1 MAQIAGR
8 EDGSGKRKMRRRRY
22 RGRRSAGRMGAG
34 RTLFLCLFFLAV
46 SGMAV
51 MLLFGETLGL
61 SADVASGEIG
71 KLYVGNSFPTAERE
85 VPNRGGTVSR
95 KSGDA
100 AEAASLAIAEEP
112 GETQDGGAESSAA
125 LFQGMMGSVF
135 PGIGAEKQ
143 EGTQVA
149 DASGKNKEEAGAEEK
164 AKADAEAAAAAVAAE
179 QAKAEQ
185 AKKDAEAAKQQ
196 EQPAVVDT
204 QTQLTPQVIIY
215 HTHATESFL
224 PVDDGNFHSVGE
236 SGTVREVGNELTAA
250 LEAKGIGV
258 IHDKTIHDNPSYNQS
273 YGRSLETVKR
283 LIAQNPTVKIV
294 IDLHRDAAG
303 TGGGAVKTT
312 QIDGQAAAQ
321 FSLVVGKGNPNYEK
335 LNAFANQIVS
345 ISKQVHPGLV
355 GRVIPKEYKYN
366 QYVSDHHLL
375 MEVGNNLNTID
386 QVKVTGKEAADII
399 AKALEQIK

>member
-1 MAQIAGR
+1 M
-8 EDGSGKRKMRRRRY
+8 GK
-22 RGRRSAGRMGAG
+22 
-34 RTLFLCLFFLAV
+34 TLFLCLFFLAV

-51 MLLFGETLGL
+51 MLLFSETLGPG
-61 SADVASGEIG
+61 ADVASSEIG
-71 KLYVGNSFPTAERE
+71 KLYVGNAFPTAERG
-85 VPNRGGTVSR
+85 VPNRGGSVSR
-95 KSGDA
+95 QSGGEAGMAGAVHTASA
-100 AEAASLAIAEEP
+100 ALSQQN
-112 GETQDGGAESSAA
+112 GETPEGETESTAA

-135 PGIGAEKQ
+135 PGIGAEK
-143 EGTQVA
+143 EKGTQVA
-149 DASGKNKEEAGAEEK
+149 DASLKNKEETEAEKK
-164 AKADAEAAAAAVAAE
+164 ARAEAEAAAAAAE
-179 QAKAEQ
+179 QAQAEQ
-185 AKKDAEAAKQQ
+185 AKKDAEAARQAQ
-196 EQPAVVDT
+196 QPAVVDT

-303 TGGGAVKTT
+303 AGGGAVKTT
-312 QIDGQAAAQ
+312 KVDGQVAAQ

-345 ISKQVHPGLV
+345 IGNEVHPGLV